1 MLEINY
7 TLALQVITFL
17 LLVFLLNIIL
27 YRPIRK
33 ILAQRNQET
42 RSLQGMIDEFQRL
55 SEEHE
60 KKIEEG
66 MVQARKEGYLEKEG
80 FKGKGLE
87 EEKGILQEANSKVE
101 EELGLARKEME
112 NRISEAR
119 KALEG
124 ELTGFSSELAQKIL
138 GRSIR

>member
-7 TLALQVITFL
+7 TLPLQVITFL

-42 RSLQGMIDEFQRL
+42 GSLQGMIDEFQRL

-66 MVQARKEGYLEKEG
+66 KVQARKEGYLEKDG
-80 FKGKGLE
+80 FKRKGLE

-101 EELGLARKEME
+101 EKLGLARKEME